1 MAPGH
6 SGSADHI
13 GGIGDAGMLI
23 EPSNAGGLVLRCSD
37 DERAILVSGDAHLTI
52 LADRV
57 PVRTPAEFMAS
68 LDEPRSSERAP

>member
-1 MAPGH
+1 
-6 SGSADHI
+6 
-13 GGIGDAGMLI
+13 MLI

-57 PVRTPAEFMAS
+57 PVRTPVRTPAEFMAT
-68 LDEPRSSERAP
+68 LDEPRSRGTAP